1 VCTERNGL
9 NIIIRACC
17 RKMEEIG
24 GIPEPIGS
32 IAMNGGATNDPN
44 PSDTRCARCH
54 SPGSDVRFNPCGCTV
69 HARCLPL
76 SILSDYST
84 YLPDRVADK
93 PVPPTTIH
101 QKCCLCQH
109 TVSFGGP
116 EHIES
121 VELFPLSFA
130 DLEQAGELR
139 HEEQLREAAD
149 RNIIQAKNNSGSAFS
164 QPSQQNSKESS
175 AEFAATE
182 AAERRSLAVLA
193 PFLGLSHL
201 PHDGSGKSRDTSN
214 SSSSSSRPTD
224 YRRRTGR
231 WTPAETAYVDFL
243 VRCFEMGLLPLPQ
256 GIKLN
261 EFLSDA
267 LMCKPSR
274 LTKKMKNAKL
284 STKSYKF
291 GDWTNDD
298 GSDGAMTTGSVQM
311 GDRQRTRCAV
321 LSHLESQFIQSISSA
336 YHRLELR
343 FNLERMWRT
352 QLSNLC
358 LQLGVPCLDV
368 TDWISSLDE
377 MERRGAQSEEAVR
390 RAERRRMGLALQQ
403 DAALASCGLNGVY
416 IGGIHGKDGAVTHS
430 KLIMDTPPSSISPA
444 LSSSFSAKADTMLSG
459 YSAATGRPRAD
470 SMTVPVMRPR
480 SGSIAV
486 PFFPNPLIDRV
497 TVDGREENYSD
508 DYLAT
513 TATEATDTTTSS
525 TNTTTQAEMDF
536 LNELFHAEQTNNISE
551 YLAVASAGIDGTHDS
566 DKLKTELTNPS
577 TTSPPML
584 QTNTV
589 STTSMVSM
597 ESIQES
603 TADESS
609 SVSDEST
616 MGLGGEYLDKVIKFL
631 EKMNAPFQYV
641 DVWVPSFLP
650 SDSYDGTDAYDTKS
664 AKAESGVQTPLQQQQ
679 NLRLCHAGH
688 GVRTDPL
695 AGSQMVRRSLIEFG
709 EYSSNF
715 SFAPG
720 KGAPGRVYT
729 TGVPTWENDI
739 HNATPE
745 HFKRLGGAKLY
756 GIKTLAAFPVRSPT
770 VGRVVV
776 ILYSTIDVKKD
787 IDFVRKMFSELHK
800 CSPEPHWRLVVDVGN
815 TVDEF
820 GKVEERSVAN
830 SSAQVPPTQGRD
842 HAPSPMTID
851 GPDNVRSSVD
861 EAEEQEIIA
870 SLGES
875 LPIEKS
881 SDTLTSSMLS
891 LRLLLLRERDR
902 RSGREKDLLDI
913 VKRSYRSYLRSN
925 IKRTNE
931 DVARLLA
938 RDWLFLSSE
947 VDAPQSNP
955 SDTSNIDTNKRSSE
969 GTGKAPEPSLIT
981 PRSEGREV
989 AHVDHRKI
997 AACPMPSPAS
1007 RRTGVQLN
1015 SSSRE
1020 STPGNRKQRSPLTVD
1035 TASMPP
1041 PPLVGVTSIDA
1052 SRKRAASA
1060 ASSQGPPAPGS
1071 ERLHSFHHGDD
1082 ATAPAPGPNPMH
1094 SFDHGKDTQAA
1105 APPPSRKL
1113 RMHSFDHGSDPPTST
1128 T

>member
-1 VCTERNGL
+1 
-9 NIIIRACC
+9 
-17 RKMEEIG
+17 
-24 GIPEPIGS
+24 
-32 IAMNGGATNDPN
+32 
-44 PSDTRCARCH
+44 
-54 SPGSDVRFNPCGCTV
+54 
-69 HARCLPL
+69 
-76 SILSDYST
+76 
-84 YLPDRVADK
+84 
-93 PVPPTTIH
+93 
-101 QKCCLCQH
+101 
-109 TVSFGGP
+109 
-116 EHIES
+116 
-121 VELFPLSFA
+121 
-130 DLEQAGELR
+130 
-139 HEEQLREAAD
+139 
-149 RNIIQAKNNSGSAFS
+149 
-164 QPSQQNSKESS
+164 
-175 AEFAATE
+175 
-182 AAERRSLAVLA
+182 
-193 PFLGLSHL
+193 
-201 PHDGSGKSRDTSN
+201 
-214 SSSSSSRPTD
+214 
-224 YRRRTGR
+224 
-231 WTPAETAYVDFL
+231 
-243 VRCFEMGLLPLPQ
+243 MGLLPLPQ

-298 GSDGAMTTGSVQM
+298 GSDGAMTTGSIQM

-321 LSHLESQFIQSISSA
+321 LSHLESQLIQSISSA

-343 FNLERMWRT
+343 FNLKRMWRT

-368 TDWISSLDE
+368 TDWISSLEE

-390 RAERRRMGLALQQ
+390 RAERRRLGLALQQ
-403 DAALASCGLNGVY
+403 DAVLASCGLNGVY

-430 KLIMDTPPSSISPA
+430 KLIMDTSPSSTPPA
-444 LSSSFSAKADTMLSG
+444 LSADTMLSG
-459 YSAATGRPRAD
+459 YSAAAGRPRSD
-470 SMTVPVMRPR
+470 SMTLPLARSR

-486 PFFPNPLIDRV
+486 PFFPNPLVDRV
-497 TVDGREENYSD
+497 TVAGTEENHSD
-508 DYLAT
+508 DCLAT
-513 TATEATDTTTSS
+513 TATEATDTTSS

-551 YLAVASAGIDGTHDS
+551 YLAVASAGIDGTHDF
-566 DKLKTELTNPS
+566 DKKLKPELTTPS
-577 TTSPPML
+577 TTTPSML

-603 TADESS
+603 TTDESS
-609 SVSDEST
+609 SVSDESSI
-616 MGLGGEYLDKVIKFL
+616 GLGGEYLDEVIKFL
-631 EKMNAPFQYV
+631 VKMNAPFQCA

-650 SDSYDGTDAYDTKS
+650 NDSYDGTDAYDTKS
-664 AKAESGVQTPLQQQQ
+664 AKAGNGVQTPLQQQH

-695 AGSQMVRRSLIEFG
+695 AGSQTVSRSLIEFG

-756 GIKTLAAFPVRSPT
+756 GVKTLAAFPVRSPT

-776 ILYSTIDVKKD
+776 ILYSTMDVKRD

-820 GKVEERSVAN
+820 GKVEERSVAC

-842 HAPSPMTID
+842 HSPSPMTID
-851 GPDNVRSSVD
+851 GPDTVQSSVD

-875 LPIEKS
+875 LPIDKS
-881 SDTLTSSMLS
+881 SNTLTSSMLS
-891 LRLLLLRERDR
+891 LRLLLLRGRDK
-902 RSGREKDLLDI
+902 RSEREKDLLEI

-925 IKRTNE
+925 IKRTNK
-931 DVARLLA
+931 DVAHLLA
-938 RDWLFLSSE
+938 RDWSFLSPE
-947 VDAPQSNP
+947 VEAPQSNP
-955 SDTSNIDTNKRSSE
+955 SDTSNTDTTKKSSE
-969 GTGKAPEPSLIT
+969 STGKTLEPSLFT

-1007 RRTGVQLN
+1007 RSTSAQLN

-1020 STPGNRKQRSPLTVD
+1020 NASGKQRSPLTVD
-1035 TASMPP
+1035 ASSMPP
-1041 PPLVGVTSIDA
+1041 PPLGVTSIDA
-1052 SRKRAASA
+1052 SRKRAVSTV
-1060 ASSQGPPAPGS
+1060 SSQGPPTPGPK
-1071 ERLHSFHHGDD
+1071 RMHSFHHGDD
-1082 ATAPAPGPNPMH
+1082 ATTPAPGPKQMH
-1094 SFDHGKDTQAA
+1094 SFDHGKDAQAS
-1105 APPPSRKL
+1105 APPPSSKL
-1113 RMHSFDHGSDPPTST
+1113 RMYSFDHGSDPPTST
-1128 T
+1128 P